1 MKMPDQSSPR
11 PSRESAETSSAIRG
25 RSCFAITLTS
35 TPKFEVAPAQSAQ
48 IAQEAYLATP
58 QLSSSREIRRSERRG
73 GGETARSLARSSL
86 PSLPFCSGA
95 IRPSIHRSVSL
106 LSSLPTC
113 GGSAC
118 SFARSLARPFVLRRQ
133 CVNDQ
138 RRQRRRQEGETGAG
152 SRSVAAPPPVDRP
165 PTVSQVTG
173 DTSSFFFSSPP
184 VCGFAR
190 PTPAEGVRSGCLSSM
205 GMKSVRKGRR
215 TRRRAADQPARGR
228 ARTTGP

>member
-1 MKMPDQSSPR
+1 M
-11 PSRESAETSSAIRG
+11 
-25 RSCFAITLTS
+25 
-35 TPKFEVAPAQSAQ
+35 
-48 IAQEAYLATP
+48 ATP

-73 GGETARSLARSSL
+73 GGGTARSLARSSL
-86 PSLPFCSGA
+86 PSLPLCSLA
-95 IRPSIHRSVSL
+95 PSVLPSIHRSVSL

-152 SRSVAAPPPVDRP
+152 SRSVAAPPVDRP